1 MRSEAKRELETY
13 ESIIEKTAE
22 TLMKV
27 AEKARAKRED
37 PKPEPEVMLARSIGE
52 RVEGLL
58 GVEGIHERLEELEEK
73 TGGREPATFELVREI
88 VEGDFLPKGEPLPL
102 HDRLDLA
109 VRIGLAVLT
118 EAVVSAPLEGIDA
131 VEIRE
136 AGTGHRVL
144 DVSEPPHEEPVLKC
158 EECGRELDPKDCYVA
173 VRYAGPIRAAGGTA
187 AALSVL
193 LADVARQAAGLGEFD
208 PSLFDHDLVGRYVE
222 EYLTYVD
229 RVGSFQYNP
238 DEDEV
243 ELVASNVPVEIDGE
257 PTEDEE
263 VQGHRDIP
271 HLPNR
276 LRGGALLVICEGV
289 CQKAPKLLKR
299 VKKYGIEGW
308 DFLEDLVAGGSEE
321 EEEEDEEKSTE
332 RPAPN
337 EKYMKE
343 LVAGRPLLSHPSAK
357 GGFRLRFGRARN
369 TGFAAVGVHP
379 SFMYVT
385 GEFIAIGT
393 QMKIERPGKA
403 ACALPVTEIEPPV
416 VRLKDGSVVRLDD
429 PEEAKELTK
438 SGEID
443 EILDLGEILIAV
455 GEFVE
460 NNHPLMPPAY
470 CPEWWRKDV
479 PFTLKAKALLKDGF
493 DVEET
498 RKLAT
503 LDTGRL
509 WRELSRRR
517 ATAARGAGLEA
528 YLRFDPGRILNPVTE
543 ALDDLRD
550 LLENPENVDIVDAI
564 NASTRHGIPFHP
576 YYTFLWHDVDKEDVD
591 ALRSAV
597 EKGSIDGEN
606 WGELKLRLSDSVKEI
621 LEDLLVPHRVED
633 DTLVVEEPWASALLF
648 QLGYNPE
655 ERDWERPK
663 EDMDDLLD
671 ALMISDDTC
680 RYVSRLCGVP
690 IREKG
695 PTRIGARMGR
705 PEKARERRM
714 SPPPHV
720 LFPIGILGGPQR
732 DIMKYVRGEIDEDSD
747 YVEVNFRVCNR
758 CNMLV
763 PYRKCPFCGNDTN
776 EMCSRCF
783 KPINK
788 CECEEPNPV
797 IRVKIGDSNEDPH
810 GTLDVKKL
818 VNKAVEEVG
827 NTRVLKGVKGMTS
840 KKKMPE
846 PLQKGILR
854 SKNELFVFKDGTL
867 RFDCNDCPLTH
878 IRLKEVGLTPFK
890 ARLLGYDRDV
900 NGNPVISEDQIV
912 ELYPQ
917 DIVLPRKAAE
927 WAVRVCKF
935 IDSLLER
942 YYGMEPVYN
951 VEEPEDLIGHLVV
964 TLAPHTSC
972 GVVARIVGIADINC
986 WYNHPIVIAARRRNC
1001 DGDEDAFMM
1010 LLDVLLNFSRIYLPD
1025 KRGGL
1030 MDAPLVLTV
1039 TVDPH
1044 EVDDEVWNMD
1054 VCRDYPI
1061 EVYLAALRYADPG
1074 EIEDAFERLEDTLD
1088 TPRDLRF
1095 THDTEAIDLGP
1106 TVTRYSR
1113 LEKMEDKLR
1122 EQVELADSI
1131 RAVDASDV
1139 AKRVLESHFLPD
1151 IKGNLRKFGRQKFRC
1166 SRCNAKF
1173 LIPPP
1178 KGRCPR
1184 CGSDVLLTIYPATA
1198 TKYLEPAK
1206 KLVERFGDESDEE
1219 WRYLMSELELLEEEA
1234 KTLFGESMGATGPRL
1249 DHLLGVGG
1257 SSGN

>member
-1 MRSEAKRELETY
+1 MKTDRSDLETY
-13 ESIIEKTAE
+13 EEVVKRTAE
-22 TLMKV
+22 ALLEV
-27 AEKARAKRED
+27 AEAARKRRED
-37 PKPEPEVMLARSIGE
+37 PEPKPEVMLARSIGE

-58 GVEGIHERLEELEEK
+58 GVEGIHDRLEELEEK
-73 TGGREPATFELVREI
+73 TGSREKATFELVEEI
-88 VEGDFLPKGEPLPL
+88 VRGEFSPKGEPLPL
-102 HDRLDLA
+102 HERLDLA
-109 VRIGLAVLT
+109 VRIGLAILT

-144 DVSEPPHEEPVLKC
+144 DVSDPPHDEPVLEC
-158 EECGRELDPKDCYVA
+158 EECGKELDPEECYVA

-208 PSLFDHDLVGRYVE
+208 PSTFDHDLVGRYVE
-222 EYLTYVD
+222 EYLTYID

-238 DEDEV
+238 DEEEV
-243 ELVASNVPVEIDGE
+243 ELVASKVPVEIDGE

-299 VKKYGIEGW
+299 VKKYDIEGW
-308 DFLEDLVAGGSEE
+308 DFLEELISGGESDQ
-321 EEEEDEEKSTE
+321 EEDEEEGPEK
-332 RPAPN
+332 PAPN
-337 EKYMKE
+337 DKYMKE

-379 SFMYVT
+379 SFMYAT
-385 GEFIAIGT
+385 REFIVIGT

-403 ACALPVTEIEPPV
+403 ACALPVTDIEPPV
-416 VRLKDGSVVRLDD
+416 VRLRDGSVVRLED
-429 PEEAKELTK
+429 PEKAKELAE
-438 SGEID
+438 SDEID

-470 CPEWWRKDV
+470 CPEWWKKDV
-479 PFTLKAKALLKDGF
+479 PFALKAKALLEEGF
-493 DVEET
+493 KPDEV
-498 RKLAT
+498 RDLA
-503 LDTGRL
+503 LLNTGKL

-517 ATAARGAGLEA
+517 AAVAKGAGLEA
-528 YLRFDPGRILNPVTE
+528 YIRFDPGRVLNPVIE
-543 ALDDLRD
+543 ALEDLED
-550 LLENPENVDIVDAI
+550 LLEDPSDVDVKKAI
-564 NASTRHGIPFHP
+564 EASSSHGVPFHP
-576 YYTFLWHDVDKEDVD
+576 DYTFLWHDVDKDDVD
-591 ALRSAV
+591 SLRAAV
-597 EKGSIDGEN
+597 EEGDVEGEGWGS
-606 WGELKLRLSDSVKEI
+606 LRLRLPKTVKKV
-621 LEDLLVPHRVED
+621 LEDLLVPHRVEEELL
-633 DTLVVEEPWASALLF
+633 TVEEPWASALLF
-648 QLGYNPE
+648 QLGYDVENGG
-655 ERDWERPK
+655 WK
-663 EDMDDLLD
+663 EPDDDVDDLLD
-671 ALMISDDTC
+671 VMGIRDETC

-747 YVEVNFRVCNR
+747 RVEVNFRICEN

-763 PYRKCPFCGNDTN
+763 PYRQCPFCGKETT
-776 EMCSRCF
+776 EMCSRCA
-783 KPINK
+783 KPVDE
-788 CECEEPNPV
+788 CECDEPNPV
-797 IRVKIGDSNEDPH
+797 INAKISDVSEDPH
-810 GTLDVKKL
+810 GVLDVKKF
-818 VNKAVEEVG
+818 VKKAEEDVG
-827 NTRVLKGVKGMTS
+827 RSRILKGVKGMTS

-854 SKNELFVFKDGTL
+854 AKHELFVFKDGTL

-878 IRLKEVGLTPFK
+878 VRLKEVGLSPFK

-900 NGNPVISEDQIV
+900 EGKPVVSEDQVV

-917 DIVLPRKAAE
+917 DVVLPRKAAE

-935 IDSLLER
+935 IDNLLER

-972 GVVARIVGIADINC
+972 GVVARVVGIADINC

-1010 LLDVLLNFSRIYLPD
+1010 LLDVLLNFSRLYLPD

-1054 VCRDYPI
+1054 VCDEYPLK
-1061 EVYLAALRYADPG
+1061 VYLAALEYADPG
-1074 EIEDAFERLEDTLD
+1074 DVEDEFERLEDVLD
-1088 TPRDLRF
+1088 HPRGLRF

-1122 EQVELADSI
+1122 EQVELASSI
-1131 RAVDASDV
+1131 RAVNASDV
-1139 AKRVLESHFLPD
+1139 AKKVLESHFLPD

-1206 KLVERFGDESDEE
+1206 KLVERFGDEEDEE

-1234 KTLFGESMGATGPRL
+1234 KTLFGEAMGASGPRL
-1249 DHLLGVGG
+1249 DHLLGGIGG
-1257 SSGN
+1257 SSGS